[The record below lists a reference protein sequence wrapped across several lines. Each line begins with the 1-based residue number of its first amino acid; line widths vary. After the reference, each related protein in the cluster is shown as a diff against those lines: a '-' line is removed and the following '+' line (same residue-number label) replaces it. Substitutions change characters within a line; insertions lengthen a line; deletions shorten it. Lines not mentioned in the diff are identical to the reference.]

1 MMEQGG
7 ELAVLA
13 AHHASELGLRDSVRS
28 AAQRIDASKT
38 AFGDGL
44 SRIATEVPA

>member
-1 MMEQGG
+1 MIDQGG

-13 AHHASELGLRDSVRS
+13 AHHAAELGLRAAARDP
-28 AAQRIDASKT
+28 AQRLDASKT

-44 SRIATEVPA
+44 SA